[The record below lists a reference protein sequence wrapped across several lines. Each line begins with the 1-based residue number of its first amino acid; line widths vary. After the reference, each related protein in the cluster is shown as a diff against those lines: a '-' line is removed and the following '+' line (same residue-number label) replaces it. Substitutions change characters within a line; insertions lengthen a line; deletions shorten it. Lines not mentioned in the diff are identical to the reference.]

1 MFCPKCQKSGRR
13 CGQNRNGSQRYH
25 CSSCRVSFTDEST
38 RQADGRCLEQD
49 KTILV
54 LRLLLEGNGVRATER
69 LTGVEKK
76 TILRLVRSV
85 GEQCD
90 KFMRTAI
97 VAVECESVQC
107 DEVWSFVLC
116 KERTRNLRGYPECVG
131 DCYTWTALEK
141 NTKLLLAYAVG
152 KRDHSTG
159 LTFAR
164 RLRNATSGQFQI
176 DTDGLTVYPS
186 VIAEVFGTHQD
197 HARVVK
203 VFGKSQEGEARY
215 SPAQII
221 DVHVEKGWGNPDL
234 KQASTSFIERS
245 NKTLR
250 MQIRRFTR
258 LTDGHSKLWENHEA
272 AIAMFF
278 AYYNFCRVHS
288 TIRTTPA
295 VAAGLTDHVW
305 TVKELL
311 ARLPG

>member
-1 MFCPKCQKSGRR
+1 
-13 CGQNRNGSQRYH
+13 
-25 CSSCRVSFTDEST
+25 VSFTDEST
-38 RQADGRCLEQD
+38 SQADGRCLEEE
-49 KTILV
+49 KVILA
-54 LRLLLEGNGVRATER
+54 LRLLLEGNSVRATER
-69 LTGVEKK
+69 LTGIEKK

-85 GEQCD
+85 GEGCD
-90 KFMRTAI
+90 KFLRTAI
-97 VAVECESVQC
+97 VGVECESVQC

-116 KERTRNLRGYPECVG
+116 KEKTRHQKGYPECVG

-152 KRDHSTG
+152 KRDRATG
-159 LTFAR
+159 LTFVR
-164 RLRNATSGQFQI
+164 RLKNATSGQFQI
-176 DTDGLTVYPS
+176 DTDGLTLYPS
-186 VIAEVFGTHQD
+186 VIQEVFSIYQD
-197 HARVVK
+197 HARVIK
-203 VFGKSQEGEARY
+203 IFGKSPEGEARY
-215 SPAQII
+215 SPPQII

-234 KQASTSFIERS
+234 KEASTSFVERS

-288 TIRTTPA
+288 TIKTTPA
-295 VAAGLTDHVW
+295 VATGLTDHVW

-311 ARLPG
+311 EKLPG